1 MKITLGVDIAKDK
14 FDCCLLVDPMEKPA
28 QFPNTPRG
36 FKQLLRWL
44 AKEGAEA
51 SEILACMEATG
62 IYGEALLAFLH
73 QAHIAVSKVN
83 PAQIKHYS
91 RSLLTRNKTD
101 RLDARVIA
109 QFARERFAQGRLR
122 LWSPPRAEVARLR
135 ALNRLLMARK
145 EQCARERRRAAMV
158 PKTLRKHTAA
168 MLRSFARHIAEI
180 QAEIDQLIAA
190 CPELARK
197 RQLLC
202 SIPCVGPVT
211 AQTVL
216 AELPEDIASARAAA
230 AYAGLTPERQDSG
243 KKQGPARLSKT
254 GNPHLRR
261 AFYMPAVVGRKH
273 NKRIQAQAERL
284 QERGLANG
292 QIIGAGMH
300 LLLRL
305 CYGVMASGQPF
316 DPHWQE
322 ARPKSD
328 ASVSA

>member
-14 FDCCLLVDPMEKPA
+14 FDCCLLAEQMEKPG
-28 QFPNTPRG
+28 QFANTPRG

-44 AKEGAEA
+44 AKEGGGP

-73 QAHIAVSKVN
+73 QANIAVSKVN

-101 RLDARVIA
+101 RLDARLIA
-109 QFARERFAQGRLR
+109 RFARERFAQGRLR
-122 LWSPPRAEVARLR
+122 LWTPPRPEVARLR
-135 ALNRLLMARK
+135 ALNRLLIARK

-158 PKTLRKHTAA
+158 PKSLRPHTLA
-168 MLRSFARHIAEI
+168 MLRSFARHIADI
-180 QAEIDQLIAA
+180 QEEIDQLIAA

-197 RQLLC
+197 RRLLC

-216 AELPEDIASARAAA
+216 AELPEDIASARSAA
-230 AYAGLTPERQDSG
+230 AYAGLTPQREDSG

-273 NKRIQAQAERL
+273 NQRVKAQAQRL
-284 QERGLANG
+284 KDRGLATG
-292 QIIGAGMH
+292 QIIAAGMH
-300 LLLRL
+300 LLLRV
-305 CYGVMASGQPF
+305 CYGVIASGQPY
-316 DPHWQE
+316 DPQWQNT
-322 ARPKSD
+322 RPKSG
-328 ASVSA
+328 ASPSA